1 MVCSWLGAHIRTG
14 EPMRRT
20 DRAVFLLKSQCVTG
34 MVSAIRLPRRQN
46 ACDRLAD
53 GFIVST
59 HRLPT
64 RRYSLLV
71 AGFRGTDGIS
81 GTSDR
86 LAYFL
91 PQKWAWHAYK
101 LRYTLI
107 PSSKRMRSTRERFS
121 RELDAYTYTPIYVS
135 CGWAQRY
142 GRANQ

>member
-1 MVCSWLGAHIRTG
+1 
-14 EPMRRT
+14 MRRT

-34 MVSAIRLPRRQN
+34 MVSAIRLPRRRN
-46 ACDRLAD
+46 ACDRLAN
-53 GFIVST
+53 GSVVSPM
-59 HRLPT
+59 HIPT

-107 PSSKRMRSTRERFS
+107 PSPNLVPVTRGRFH
-121 RELDAYTYTPIYVS
+121 RELTSSTDTPI
-135 CGWAQRY
+135 
-142 GRANQ
+142 